1 LIGSNPKGGATSNKQ
16 WSHQEKGAMKQ
27 KKLSQRFDIPFQ
39 CLFIPEYI
47 VHLLFFFHFIAVK
60 AMEDSSNNG
69 SDTEESEFKKMKHE
83 EAPQLDDEVS
93 YAVSAF

>member
-1 LIGSNPKGGATSNKQ
+1 
-16 WSHQEKGAMKQ
+16 
-27 KKLSQRFDIPFQ
+27 
-39 CLFIPEYI
+39 
-47 VHLLFFFHFIAVK
+47 
-60 AMEDSSNNG
+60 MEDSSNNG